1 MEINE
6 HLCAEATI
14 IEQYSP
20 NGIVILNQQYGNIAI
35 LNNQI
40 IELNSGRLP
49 ENIDESVF
57 QAALLSAP
65 ELLIVGTGLQRVAL
79 PPKVAVALYQKGIG
93 VDVMNTAAACR
104 TFNLLQ
110 SEGRNVAAWLWLN

>member
-20 NGIVILNQQYGNIAI
+20 NGIVILNRQYGNIAI

-49 ENIDESVF
+49 ENINESVF